1 MREKTCCFTGHRYIL
16 ENKKEEI
23 KDKTKEEVIKLINK
37 GVIYFG
43 TGGAIG
49 YDTIAAEIVL
59 ELKEIYSNIKLILI
73 LPCFDQTK
81 GWKEKDIEKYS
92 GIKKK
97 ADKVRVLS
105 ERYYIGCM
113 HTRNRYMVDNSAY
126 CICYCKKTSGGTFY
140 TVNYALK
147 NNTNVI
153 YI

>member
-81 GWKEKDIEKYS
+81 GWKEEDIEKYCK
-92 GIKKK
+92 IKKK
-97 ADKVRVLS
+97 ADKVKVLS
-105 ERYYIGCM
+105 EMYYIGCM
-113 HTRNRYMVDNSAY
+113 HARNRYMVDNSSY

-147 NNTNVI
+147 NNINVI